1 MGAIFGVLTA
11 IVLYIMIG
19 VVFAQFAK
27 GHEYPVW
34 VRLFALVAWPIAMLI
49 GFAVMFINQ
58 LRDIVK
64 D

>member
-1 MGAIFGVLTA
+1 MGAILGVLTA
-11 IVLYIMIG
+11 IGLYIMVG

-34 VRLFALVAWPIAMLI
+34 VRLFALVAWPMAALI
-49 GFAVMFINQ
+49 GFAVMFVNQ
-58 LRDIVK
+58 LKDILK

>member
-1 MGAIFGVLTA
+1 MGAIFGVITA
-11 IVLYIMIG
+11 IGLYVMIG

-49 GFAVMFINQ
+49 GFVVMFINQ
-58 LRDIVK
+58 LRDILT

>member
-1 MGAIFGVLTA
+1 MGAIFGVITA
-11 IVLYIMIG
+11 IGLYIMIG

-49 GFAVMFINQ
+49 ENSRKVLTFWLIDG
-58 LRDIVK
+58 
-64 D
+64 

>member
-11 IVLYIMIG
+11 IGLYIMVG

-49 GFAVMFINQ
+49 GFVVMFTNQ

>member
-1 MGAIFGVLTA
+1 MGVIFGVLTA
-11 IVLYIMIG
+11 VGLYIMVG

-27 GHEYPVW
+27 SHEYPVW
-34 VRLFALVAWPIAMLI
+34 VRLFALFAWPIASLI

-58 LRDIVK
+58 LKDILK

>member
-1 MGAIFGVLTA
+1 MGAILGVLTA
-11 IVLYIMIG
+11 IGLYIMVG

-34 VRLFALVAWPIAMLI
+34 VRLFELVAWPIAMLI

-58 LRDIVK
+58 LKDILK

>member
-1 MGAIFGVLTA
+1 MGAIFGVLIA
-11 IVLYIMIG
+11 IGLYVMVG

-34 VRLFALVAWPIAMLI
+34 VRLFALVAWPIVMLI

>member
-11 IVLYIMIG
+11 IGLYIMIG

-34 VRLFALVAWPIAMLI
+34 VRLFALVAWPIAMLL

-58 LRDIVK
+58 LKDILK

>member
-1 MGAIFGVLTA
+1 MGAIFGVITA
-11 IVLYIMIG
+11 IGLYVMVG

-49 GFAVMFINQ
+49 GFAVMFVNQ

>member
-1 MGAIFGVLTA
+1 MGAILGVLTA
-11 IVLYIMIG
+11 IGLYVMIG

-58 LRDIVK
+58 LKDILK

>member
-1 MGAIFGVLTA
+1 MGAILGVLTS
-11 IVLYIMIG
+11 IGLYIMVG

>member
-1 MGAIFGVLTA
+1 MGAIFGVLIA
-11 IVLYIMIG
+11 IGLYVMVG

-34 VRLFALVAWPIAMLI
+34 VRLFTLVAWQIAIPIGL
-49 GFAVMFINQ
+49 AVMFIDQ
-58 LRDIVK
+58 LKDILK

>member
-1 MGAIFGVLTA
+1 MGAILGVLTA
-11 IVLYIMIG
+11 IGLYIMVG

-58 LRDIVK
+58 LKDILK